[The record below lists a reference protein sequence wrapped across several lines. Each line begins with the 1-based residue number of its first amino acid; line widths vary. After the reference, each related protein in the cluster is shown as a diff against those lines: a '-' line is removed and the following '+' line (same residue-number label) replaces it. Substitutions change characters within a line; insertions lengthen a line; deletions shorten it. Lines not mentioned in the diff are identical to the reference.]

1 MKKRNV
7 IIIVLSILIVLVLGI
22 VIYNVKNR
30 VKPENLL
37 NTYISL
43 LNEGK
48 YEEMYEMISSDSKEK
63 ISKEDFIKRN
73 KNIYEGI
80 DACNI
85 KINVLDIQKNDGIYE
100 IEYNES
106 LNSVAGNINFRNTSK
121 FSKENKKYLLKWSS
135 SQIFPYLRDKD
146 KIRVSTVK
154 ANRGEI
160 LDRNNIKLAKNG
172 KLSLVGLVPGKLGNE
187 KEANIKKVA
196 NLLEISEEF
205 ILEKLNKGY
214 VKEDTFVD
222 LKKVSMS
229 DTKLKEE
236 LLKIP
241 GVMINSVDGRVYPF
255 GKELSHL
262 IGYIKPISMEEL
274 NNKEKEGYTSKSY
287 IGKSGIEYSFE
298 NELRGIDGVEI
309 NILDENGNKI
319 REIAKQD
326 KKDGKDIKL
335 TIDSKLQTNVYN
347 QMKDDKGLFVVMNPK
362 TGELLSL
369 VSAPTYDANDFIL
382 GLTNSKWD
390 ELNNDEKKPLFNRFL
405 QSYCPGS
412 TFKPI
417 TGGIGLSNN
426 IIKKDTT
433 FEYSGNSWQKDK
445 SWGDYKVTTLK
456 SYLGPKNVTNALIN
470 SDNIFFANTALKIGK
485 DKFKS
490 SLEDLYFN
498 KDMDIMLNTKKSQI
512 GDLKSEIKLADT
524 GYGQGDL
531 LVNPIHMASIYSIF
545 YNEGKMVKPKIL
557 YNDNNKIEYLNEN
570 AISKEA
576 ANIIK
581 EGLIEVIENKDGT
594 AKDMKIDGIKIA
606 GKTGTAELKK
616 TSDDKESGT
625 LGWFNC
631 FTINK
636 ENEDYLII
644 GMVENTQNNSS
655 GGSHLV
661 IKKIK
666 EGIFIK

>member
-7 IIIVLSILIVLVLGI
+7 IIIVLSILIVFVLGI
-22 VIYNVKNR
+22 IILNVKNR
-30 VKPENLL
+30 VKPEDIL

-160 LDRNNIKLAKNG
+160 LDRNNIKLAENG

-187 KEANIKKVA
+187 KESNIKKVA

-229 DTKLKEE
+229 NTKLKEE
-236 LLKIP
+236 LLEIP

-490 SLEDLYFN
+490 NLEDLYFN

-557 YNDNNKIEYLNEN
+557 YSDNNKIEYLNEN

>member
-7 IIIVLSILIVLVLGI
+7 IIIVLSILIVFVLEI
-22 VIYNVKNR
+22 IILNVKNR
-30 VKPENLL
+30 VKPEDIL

-100 IEYNES
+100 IEFNES

-160 LDRNNIKLAKNG
+160 LDRNNIKLAENG

-187 KEANIKKVA
+187 KESNIKKVA

-229 DTKLKEE
+229 NTKLKEE
-236 LLKIP
+236 LLEIP

-485 DKFKS
+485 DKFKYN
-490 SLEDLYFN
+490 LEDIYFN

-557 YNDNNKIEYLNEN
+557 YSDNNKIEYLNEN

>member
-22 VIYNVKNR
+22 VILNVKNR
-30 VKPENLL
+30 VKPEDIL

-106 LNSVAGNINFRNTSK
+106 LNSVAGNIKFRNTSK

-160 LDRNNIKLAKNG
+160 LDRNNIKLAENG

-187 KEANIKKVA
+187 KESNIKKVA

-205 ILEKLNKGY
+205 ILEKLNKEY

-222 LKKVSMS
+222 LKKVSRS
-229 DTKLKEE
+229 NTKLKEE

-241 GVMINSVDGRVYPF
+241 GVLINSIDGRVYPF

-262 IGYIKPISMEEL
+262 IGYIKPISLEEL
-274 NNKEKEGYTSKSY
+274 EEKEKEGYTSKSF
-287 IGKSGIEYSFE
+287 IGKSGLEHSFE

-490 SLEDLYFN
+490 NLEDLYFN

-557 YNDNNKIEYLNEN
+557 YSDNNKIEYLNEN

>member
-43 LNEGK
+43 INEGK

-121 FSKENKKYLLKWSS
+121 FSKENKKYLLEWSS

-146 KIRVSTVK
+146 KIRVFTVK

-274 NNKEKEGYTSKSY
+274 NNKEKEGYTSKSF

-557 YNDNNKIEYLNEN
+557 YSDNNKIEYLNEN